1 MKCFAAFFI
10 LGFVGL
16 PLAGGF
22 IYLLIKEPR
31 LMLVI
36 GFALALGASI
46 AAISWAIHTAYE
58 CLNNL

>member
-1 MKCFAAFFI
+1 MRCFAAFFI

-22 IYLLIKEPR
+22 IYLLIKEPQ
-31 LMLVI
+31 LMLAI
-36 GFALALGASI
+36 GISLALGVSL

-58 CLNNL
+58 CLSNR

>member
-1 MKCFAAFFI
+1 MRCFAAFFI

-22 IYLLIKEPR
+22 IYLLIKVPE
-31 LMLVI
+31 LALCF
-36 GFALALGASI
+36 GLALALGASI
-46 AAISWAIHTAYE
+46 IAILWAIHTAYE